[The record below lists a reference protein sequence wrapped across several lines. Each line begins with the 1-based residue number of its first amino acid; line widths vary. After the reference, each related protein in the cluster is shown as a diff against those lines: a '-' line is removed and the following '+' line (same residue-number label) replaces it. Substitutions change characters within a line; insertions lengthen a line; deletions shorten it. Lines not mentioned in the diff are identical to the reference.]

1 MASTAIATTYGLLA
15 AALVSLW
22 IPAVPLNARLKL
34 PIWPLLFA
42 GACISGLI
50 TGLLSVSAVIALIS
64 FAGLCYVAREYRPGF
79 AKVFLL
85 VAVGVMTLALSLH
98 RFAGFANPSLVKNL
112 IIGVNAP
119 PFTHIL
125 NFDTSAAGL
134 ILFAFFCTP
143 ARTRGQWRDVA
154 KQYPVILGTAL
165 VVLMLGLAVGFV
177 DLDPKFTAY
186 TLVFIGSNLLFTCIT
201 EEAFFRGFM
210 QQKLS
215 VAMARW
221 KSGPYVALIIA
232 AILFGIA
239 HMRGGPVL
247 IVLASIAGV
256 GYGYAYLKS
265 GRIEAAILAHV
276 GLNALH
282 FVAFTYP
289 RAL

>member
-22 IPAVPLNARLKL
+22 VPAIPLNERLKL

-42 GACISGLI
+42 GACISGII
-50 TGLLSVSAVIALIS
+50 TGLLSVSAVIALLS
-64 FAGLCYVAREYRPGF
+64 FAGLCYVAREVRPGIV
-79 AKVFLL
+79 KVFLL

-98 RFAGFANPSLVKNL
+98 RFAGFANPSLVKNVT
-112 IIGVNAP
+112 IGANAP
-119 PFTHIL
+119 PFTHHL

-143 ARTRGQWRDVA
+143 ARTRKEWRDVA
-154 KQYPVILGTAL
+154 NQYPAILGTAV
-165 VVLMLGLAVGFV
+165 VVLMLGLGAGFV
-177 DLDPKFTAY
+177 DIDPKFTAY
-186 TLVFIGSNLLFTCIT
+186 TLVFIGTNLLFTCIT

-215 VAMARW
+215 SAMASW
-221 KSGPYVALIIA
+221 KSGPYIALLIA
-232 AILFGIA
+232 AVLFGIA
-239 HMRGGPVL
+239 HLRGGPAL
-247 IVLASIAGV
+247 IVLASIAGA
-256 GYGYAYLKS
+256 GYGYVYLKS